1 MLKLAFLVEGT
12 SSRFFEQLRD
22 GTEDYSAM
30 GLSIVS
36 RNETLGLTLVYRNTE
51 RICLIAGKQVATQ
64 ERLEVLGLA
73 VGESIP
79 DGRPLRETIDRIVTC
94 GGFPVLAW
102 APGKWWGQR
111 GRIVRDFVEASLSC
125 GTRDQ
130 PGRLALGDS
139 SLRPVGWPEPAIMR
153 TARERGLPILPGS
166 DPLPLPGEEQQMGAY
181 GFVYEGPFDLEHP
194 VTSARA
200 LLTGDPGCIIPAGRR
215 NNLFQVIGRLNRL
228 RKTKQ

>member
-111 GRIVRDFVEASLSC
+111 GRIVRDFVDAS
-125 GTRDQ
+125 
-130 PGRLALGDS
+130 
-139 SLRPVGWPEPAIMR
+139 
-153 TARERGLPILPGS
+153 
-166 DPLPLPGEEQQMGAY
+166 
-181 GFVYEGPFDLEHP
+181 
-194 VTSARA
+194 
-200 LLTGDPGCIIPAGRR
+200 
-215 NNLFQVIGRLNRL
+215 
-228 RKTKQ
+228 